1 MHENVKRNEE
11 AAEMKNPI
19 LIPELRELL
28 RKRRFSVLR
37 EFIEERHEREIAEY
51 LGLLRPDEILKILN
65 LVDLYRRAEI
75 FSYLD
80 MDVQV
85 ALVSGESKKNI
96 AELLMQMSPDD
107 RADLFQHLEKDIA
120 DRLLLLLPLNERLD
134 VIRLTSY
141 LEETAGAIMTTDYA
155 TLLETDRVEQAIKK
169 LRKEAPSKETIYYS
183 YVTDEAGRLIGFV
196 SLRNLIL
203 ARPRQRVE
211 SVMKRDIKYAHV
223 DDDQEKAARMIAEYD
238 LIALPVVDLNER
250 LVGIITYDDAI
261 DIIRDEQ
268 TEDMERLMAIS
279 GAVEDKPYLDIPAV
293 THFKKRVVW
302 VVILAVLGLVSGLI
316 IEGFKDALE
325 KLIILTFYMPLLAAT
340 GGNTGSQSATVVLRA
355 IALNQLHPED
365 IGRVVLKEFVVSAM
379 LCVCLGALT
388 YGRVLLLSHGADIP
402 PHFTLSSIATV
413 ISIALAV
420 QVVWSTVFGA
430 VIPIAAIKLK
440 LDPAVI
446 SSPTLA
452 TLVDMGGITIYFTIA
467 RLILGI

>member
-1 MHENVKRNEE
+1 MHENIKRNEE

-316 IEGFKDALE
+316 IEGFKDAL
-325 KLIILTFYMPLLAAT
+325 
-340 GGNTGSQSATVVLRA
+340 
-355 IALNQLHPED
+355 
-365 IGRVVLKEFVVSAM
+365 
-379 LCVCLGALT
+379 
-388 YGRVLLLSHGADIP
+388 
-402 PHFTLSSIATV
+402 
-413 ISIALAV
+413 
-420 QVVWSTVFGA
+420 
-430 VIPIAAIKLK
+430 
-440 LDPAVI
+440 
-446 SSPTLA
+446 
-452 TLVDMGGITIYFTIA
+452 
-467 RLILGI
+467 

>member
-1 MHENVKRNEE
+1 
-11 AAEMKNPI
+11 MKNPI
-19 LIPELRELL
+19 LVPELRDLL
-28 RKRRFSVLR
+28 RKRRFAVLR
-37 EFIEERHEREIAEY
+37 EFIEEHHEREIAEY
-51 LGLLRPDEILKILN
+51 LALLRPDEILKILN
-65 LVDLYRRAEI
+65 LADLYRRAEI

-85 ALVSGESKKNI
+85 ELVSGASKKNI

-107 RADLFQHLEKDIA
+107 RADLFQHLEKDVA
-120 DRLLLLLPLNERLD
+120 DKLLLLLPLNERLD

-141 LEETAGAIMTTDYA
+141 SEETAGAIMTTDYA

-183 YVTDEAGRLIGFV
+183 YVTDDTGRLIGFV

-211 SVMKRDIKYAHV
+211 SVMKRDIIFARV
-223 DDDQEKAARMIAEYD
+223 DDDQEKAAKLIAEYD
-238 LIALPVVDLNER
+238 LIALPIVDHNER
-250 LVGIITYDDAI
+250 LVGIITHDDAM

-279 GAVEDKPYLDIPAV
+279 GGVEDKPYLDIPAF
-293 THFKKRVVW
+293 THFRKRVVW
-302 VVILAVLGLVSGLI
+302 VVILAILGLVSGLI

-325 KLIILTFYMPLLAAT
+325 QLIILTFYMPLLNST

-355 IALNQLHPED
+355 IALNELYPED
-365 IGRVVLKEFVVSAM
+365 IGRVIWKEFLVSAM

-388 YGRVLLLSHGADIP
+388 YARVLLLSNTADIP
-402 PHFTLSSIATV
+402 SHFTLNNIAIV
-413 ISIALAV
+413 ISIALSV

-430 VIPIAAIKLK
+430 IIPIIAIKLK
-440 LDPAVI
+440 QDPAVI

-467 RLILGI
+467 RMVLGI